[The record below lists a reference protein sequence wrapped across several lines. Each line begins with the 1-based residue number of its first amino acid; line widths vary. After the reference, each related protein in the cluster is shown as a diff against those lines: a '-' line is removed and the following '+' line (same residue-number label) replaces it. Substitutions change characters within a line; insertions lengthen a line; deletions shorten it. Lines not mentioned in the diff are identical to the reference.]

1 MTCPKCGR
9 EVGVRVTAGGQEWLA
24 EASGRRHACEV
35 RPARKTRLSR
45 ETKARMFW
53 NIIFASDPDE
63 ALRVFRVHGFEL
75 E

>member
-1 MTCPKCGR
+1 VK
-9 EVGVRVTAGGQEWLA
+9 VKKV
-24 EASGRRHACEV
+24 
-35 RPARKTRLSR
+35 RLSR